1 MSTSAQTHRFQAEA
15 KEVLDLMIH
24 SLYKHKEIFLRELI
38 SNASDA
44 ISKRRVEGLCSP
56 ELALPEDG
64 GRIRIEAIARSRT
77 LCVHDDGIGM
87 SREELIEHLGTI
99 ARSGTRAFAEARRSQ
114 GVGEAQAA
122 ELIGQFG
129 VGFYSSLLVAAEVEV
144 ITRRAG
150 SQEAWRFHSRGDG
163 AYTIEPAERAE
174 AGTSVCLRVREPRE
188 ESESGE
194 AEPDWLDE
202 ELLRGI
208 VKRWSDFVARPAL
221 LAAAKAQPELAS
233 LCVSGIRKLPRAAAP
248 QLGMWLAGE
257 LPKARPEYARN
268 LCATI
273 AWVDDGDSM
282 AALVEA
288 LGHAESAVR
297 DAAQLALRE
306 ISGLS
311 LPAEP
316 QAWAPWFDEQ
326 RHWKETR
333 LPLLAAAIGLGNTR
347 EALAALKECAGRRTW
362 KREQA
367 GVLMLGLKR
376 PESGL
381 NSLAVEL
388 LTALGAAAV
397 CDQLN
402 PLDSAHQTLRASLC
416 GAAGSAPLRKP

>member
-1 MSTSAQTHRFQAEA
+1 MAALSLGCVLLALTAALGEAQGSSLKPWPLEPTALHAEA
-15 KEVLDLMIH
+15 GAR
-24 SLYKHKEIFLRELI
+24 LREARRDPTAGSACVLGLVGLGDSAI
-38 SNASDA
+38 APLLDILRTRTVPQASGEDA
-44 ISKRRVEGLCSP
+44 PMLLSEPQAALVLSALEALPRAQVRRKLEELLATQP
-56 ELALPEDG
+56 ELAGSRLAGLQLLGEIGTRRDLERLLSLIPLEEDG
-64 GRIRIEAIARSRT
+64 APSRQAKSLSISAAARLLLREPDT
-77 LCVHDDGIGM
+77 CVY
-87 SREELIEHLGTI
+87 
-99 ARSGTRAFAEARRSQ
+99 
-114 GVGEAQAA
+114 AA
-122 ELIGQFG
+122 EL
-129 VGFYSSLLVAAEVEV
+129 A
-144 ITRRAG
+144 
-150 SQEAWRFHSRGDG
+150 SQLERG
-163 AYTIEPAERAE
+163 R
-174 AGTSVCLRVREPRE
+174 LRVLI
-188 ESESGE
+188 E
-194 AEPDWLDE
+194 ALSTTRDA
-202 ELLRGI
+202 R
-208 VKRWSDFVARPAL
+208 ARPAL

-233 LCVSGIRKLPRAAAP
+233 LCVSGFRKLPRAAAP
-248 QLGMWLAGE
+248 ELGMWLAGE

-288 LGHAESAVR
+288 LGHPESAVR

-316 QAWAPWFDEQ
+316 QTWAPWFDEQ
-326 RHWKETR
+326 RHWRETR
-333 LPLLAAAIGLGNTR
+333 LPLLAAAIGFGNTR

-362 KREQA
+362 KRELA

-381 NSLAVEL
+381 NGLAAEL

-402 PLDSAHQTLRASLC
+402 PLDFAHQTLRARLC